1 VIPEVAV
8 VPEVPDVDAPLVP
21 LEKAAAAA
29 ASWISS
35 SHFRMRAIAISTSFP
50 YGVVPDVPDVPVAPE
65 VPEVP
70 EVPAPEV
77 PEVPADP
84 LVPEVVAPL
93 EPDVPDEV
101 VPEVPDE
108 KCNPAATSS
117 WKSLNRLIMFS
128 SYLTAEN
135 PCSHLPQA
143 CD

>member
-1 VIPEVAV
+1 MPRWSRWKK
-8 VPEVPDVDAPLVP
+8 PLP
-21 LEKAAAAA
+21 LPPAGFLLP
-29 ASWISS
+29 I
-35 SHFRMRAIAISTSFP
+35 FVCVLLPYQTSFP